1 MMRIL
6 FVAFSH
12 SLHTAR
18 WIRLLEHTGWEL
30 FLFPTQLPK
39 LHPALDDAGRTPPA
53 MLPPWLGRK
62 RWLRICSMAPNLFT
76 ERIAH
81 RAMREISPDGSWRSR
96 WLSREIARIRPDI
109 VHSLEFQ
116 SAAYLCLATK
126 ESMGTRFPTWIATNW
141 GSDLFLFG
149 RLQEHRERVR
159 RVLQSVDYYTAECQR
174 DVDLAR
180 DMGLTAPAWPVFPNL
195 GGFDLQAV
203 QQLAQPGP
211 TSARRVIAIK
221 GYQHFAGRALTA
233 LQAIGL
239 CAPRLGGYRIRLFS
253 ATPDVKIAAELLAQE
268 TGLEVTCVPDLS
280 PNEDILRLHGSA
292 RISIGVSIADAISTS
307 LLEAM
312 VMGSFP
318 IQTRTACA
326 DEWIEDGVS
335 GFIVPPEDPALIAER
350 ILRAVSDDALVDSSA
365 EINWRVA
372 QERLNRGRIRAQV
385 IENYR
390 QVLEESRSG

>member
-1 MMRIL
+1 MRIM
-6 FVAFSH
+6 FVAFSQ

-30 FLFPTQLPK
+30 FLFPTQLPQ
-39 LHPALDDAGRTPPA
+39 LHPTLADAARTPPT
-53 MLPPWLGRK
+53 MVPPWLGRK
-62 RWLRICSMAPNLFT
+62 AWLRFCSMAPNPFT
-76 ERIAH
+76 ERIVH
-81 RAMREISPDGSWRSR
+81 RLVRELSPDGSWRIR
-96 WLSREIARIRPDI
+96 WLAREIARIRPDI

-126 ESMGTRFPTWIATNW
+126 ESMGARFPTWIATNW

-180 DMGLTAPAWPVFPNL
+180 DMGLTAPAWPVFPNS

-239 CAPRLGGYRIRLFS
+239 CAPQLGGYRIRLYS

-268 TGLEVTCVPDLS
+268 TGLEVTCVPALS

-292 RISIGVSIADAISTS
+292 RIVP
-307 LLEAM
+307 
-312 VMGSFP
+312 GSN
-318 IQTRTACA
+318 R
-326 DEWIEDGVS
+326 DG
-335 GFIVPPEDPALIAER
+335 L
-350 ILRAVSDDALVDSSA
+350 VSDPDLHGMCERVD
-365 EINWRVA
+365 R
-372 QERLNRGRIRAQV
+372 
-385 IENYR
+385 
-390 QVLEESRSG
+390 